1 MCWIITKIGK
11 DYCVGY
17 YKPNGELYIYE
28 RVKDKDDAEELCS
41 YLNGGSN

>member
-1 MCWIITKIGK
+1 MCWIIIKIGK

-28 RVKDKDDAEELCS
+28 RAKDRDDAEELCS